1 MRNAGRIISC
11 IKSDG
16 GLLFYVSVFISI
28 KEAHPADICPYLRL
42 QTNRAN
48 LRLKPRGWQ
57 VLRIKI
63 SCLAEVRTWLGRL
76 GELYSALHLTAV
88 RWFYMA
94 STARVP
100 AYSKMPQVRRN
111 LMCLAV
117 FSSTTCMSVGLCVLS
132 LFARAATMHY
142 RSLRSRWRY
151 TFVDLLPSRDPKS
164 IMFVLSDLG
173 LQNRAW
179 MMTSR
184 IVFMSD
190 MKSYTFT
197 LACPPCHLRYLNW
210 ELYDLM
216 YIKIMLSFVVPIMW
230 NFM

>member
-1 MRNAGRIISC
+1 MAGFAYQNFMLGWSPNLARSP
-11 IKSDG
+11 G
-16 GLLFYVSVFISI
+16 
-28 KEAHPADICPYLRL
+28 
-42 QTNRAN
+42 RA
-48 LRLKPRGWQ
+48 
-57 VLRIKI
+57 I
-63 SCLAEVRTWLGRL
+63 
-76 GELYSALHLTAV
+76 YSALHLTAV

-111 LMCLAV
+111 LMYLAV

-190 MKSYTFT
+190 MKSY
-197 LACPPCHLRYLNW
+197 LYISMSSLPPQAFKLRTVRSY
-210 ELYDLM
+210 
-216 YIKIMLSFVVPIMW
+216 VH
-230 NFM
+230 